1 MEQELKWYLRKSFE
15 QDKQRWD
22 QEDVHLVKKKKK
34 IPVREIVFDNLKISS
49 KKNLHIP

>member
-1 MEQELKWYLRKSFE
+1 MRPGGCSSSK
-15 QDKQRWD
+15 
-22 QEDVHLVKKKKK
+22 KKKKK